1 MSLGGRAA
9 RKYNKIEAWA
19 DVHVYDC
26 AGDKLW
32 VQAEIA
38 GHSAGLLMVTEV
50 ASGNFQKGKIG
61 HKNSKYFGILYC
73 FTSRIQRVT
82 FLDAM
87 NLSDLTVP

>member
-1 MSLGGRAA
+1 
-9 RKYNKIEAWA
+9 
-19 DVHVYDC
+19 
-26 AGDKLW
+26 
-32 VQAEIA
+32 
-38 GHSAGLLMVTEV
+38 MVTEV